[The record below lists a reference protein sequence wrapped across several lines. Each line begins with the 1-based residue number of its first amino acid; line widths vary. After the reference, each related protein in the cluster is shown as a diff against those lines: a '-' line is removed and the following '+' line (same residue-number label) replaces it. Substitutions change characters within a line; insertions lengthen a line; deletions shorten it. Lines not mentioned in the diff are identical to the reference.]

1 MAQGNERGVTMLP
14 CICLAVLAV
23 AANPHP
29 VLPTGVTVRMATAM
43 CPMSGPHVGASA
55 RPRSPALIVSRAAFT
70 SSQVRRTVA
79 QWCGADTGDVF
90 IGTTVNLMS
99 NIETIPTLLTP
110 GGDGMAIGIDER
122 QGRLRLGICIL
133 SGDSVVSYRQTPW
146 LDPDDLVSTTFAVG
160 DTQQVVLMST
170 WRTAAM
176 DSTSDRMAAS
186 EFESL
191 HRWQKDL
198 ARITRAPGLML
209 RVQDHPPREAQR
221 ILIRRLFR

>member
-23 AANPHP
+23 AASPHP

-43 CPMSGPHVGASA
+43 CPMSAPRVGASGSS
-55 RPRSPALIVSRAAFT
+55 RSPALIVSRAAFT

-90 IGTTVNLMS
+90 VGTTVNLMS
-99 NIETIPTLLTP
+99 NIATIPTLLTP
-110 GGDGMAIGIDER
+110 GGDGVAIGIDER
-122 QGRLRLGICIL
+122 HGRLRLGICTL
-133 SGDSVVSYRQTPW
+133 SCDSVVSYRQTPW

-160 DTQQVVLMST
+160 DTQQVLLLST
-170 WRTAAM
+170 WRLAM
-176 DSTSDRMAAS
+176 DPLSRWMAAS
-186 EFESL
+186 ERESVVG
-191 HRWQKDL
+191 WQKDL
-198 ARITRAPGLML
+198 ARISKAPGLML

-221 ILIRRLFR
+221 ILIKRLFK